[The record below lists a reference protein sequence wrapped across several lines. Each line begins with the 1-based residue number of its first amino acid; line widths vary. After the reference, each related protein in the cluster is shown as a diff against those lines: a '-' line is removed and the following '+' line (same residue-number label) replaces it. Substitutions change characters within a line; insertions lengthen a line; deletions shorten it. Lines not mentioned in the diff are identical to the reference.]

1 MTYPLKILAL
11 LYNDSKGKQLWEIRL
26 GFRPL
31 EPNYQVLRNTLVFL
45 HKKGLIEVD
54 RRLGHKHYIYKITDL
69 GKQYFEKNY
78 IPLKLIEEIKIRGML
93 HEPSTEC
100 NVGK

>member
-11 LYNDSKGKQLWEIRL
+11 LYNDPKGKQLWEIRI
-26 GFRPL
+26 GFHPF

>member
-11 LYNDSKGKQLWEIRL
+11 LYNDPKGKQLWEIRL
-26 GFRPL
+26 GFHPF

-54 RRLGHKHYIYKITDL
+54 RRLGHKHFIYRITDK
-69 GKQYFEKNY
+69 GKKYFEEHY
-78 IPLKLIEEIKIRGML
+78 IPLRLIEETKIKQ
-93 HEPSTEC
+93 S
-100 NVGK
+100 VGEVT

>member
-11 LYNDSKGKQLWEIRL
+11 LYNDPKGKQLWEIRI

-54 RRLGHKHYIYKITDL
+54 RKLGHKHYIYKITDL

-78 IPLKLIEEIKIRGML
+78 IPIRLIEETKIRRDVTCL
-93 HEPSTEC
+93 
-100 NVGK
+100 K